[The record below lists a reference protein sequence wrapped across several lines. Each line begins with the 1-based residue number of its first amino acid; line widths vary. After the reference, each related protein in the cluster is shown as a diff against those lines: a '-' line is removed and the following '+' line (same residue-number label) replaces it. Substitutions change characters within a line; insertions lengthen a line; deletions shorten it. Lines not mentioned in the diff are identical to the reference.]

1 MTTEAD
7 PREQLEREQAEFREI
22 LRRLSQF
29 EKTLFQLEFLGPGGA
44 PVAVP
49 EVLQPELFD
58 WLIRRLVAGLG
69 LPPEAVEP
77 PPSTEPPTV
86 VAPTVAAPVTEE
98 PAVEAPI
105 VDQVGEVSAASAEPV
120 VEDSAAAGST
130 EETSPVNPAE

>member
-1 MTTEAD
+1 MTPIEATD

-49 EVLQPELFD
+49 EVLQSELFD

-69 LPPEAVEP
+69 LPPDAVEP
-77 PPSTEPPTV
+77 PPSTEPPAV
-86 VAPTVAAPVTEE
+86 VAPTVDQVDEAVSEE
-98 PAVEAPI
+98 PAAELPAV
-105 VDQVGEVSAASAEPV
+105 AEP
-120 VEDSAAAGST
+120 EEQAA
-130 EETSPVNPAE
+130 PAALDE